1 MGQLNSV
8 ILSNKPAVATASTVP
23 SGLSVPA
30 ADGQPSKDVLAFAG
44 ILKSKLADNMVAKS
58 GNTLPEETQPK
69 KTTDQGKNTDAA
81 NLLLDSRLLQS
92 GLKVIVGGA
101 TPSDAGI
108 DDFARSQGIDPKA
121 LASLMAD
128 SNDDS
133 PLADSAAPKI
143 ALAQTKP
150 ELDSQ
155 PEPEPEPE
163 PEPVAAW
170 LTDSAISQLVAGA
183 PGGSSPGRQTIDAYL
198 QAPSNFTPLDKP
210 VQDVVEKMTFNLP
223 ATKAMT
229 EVFSAVNTNPQ
240 QRPVIKLENINLAV
254 KDGLLPATKAMTEV
268 FSAVNT
274 NPQQRP
280 VIKLENINLA
290 VKDGL
295 KDPLKSTHL
304 HSNDGKIAPP
314 ATVPVTAATV
324 PVTLASVAAPAVI
337 CESGYITSP
346 PTFDDRSEYSAADT
360 LPEKFEQQTLRRQE
374 EQADMSRRLAEAL
387 GQRLTAQIS
396 RGAWRVEMDL
406 HPKSLGRIE
415 IQLEMK
421 NGELEANFTAANAAT
436 RELIQES
443 MPRLRAAFE
452 EHGMESAYIGLG
464 LENQGQSDGKPT
476 GQNSPNEA
484 KTTSDSEEPQ
494 LNAQTSRLDDDGL
507 DLLV

>member
-8 ILSNKPAVATASTVP
+8 ILSNKPATAPGSTVP
-23 SGLSVPA
+23 SGLSAPA
-30 ADGQPSKDVLAFAG
+30 ADGQPGKDVPAFAG
-44 ILKSKLADNMVAKS
+44 ILKSKLADNVVAKS
-58 GNTLPEETQPK
+58 GKTLPQEPQPK
-69 KTTDQGKNTDAA
+69 KTTDQANNTDAA
-81 NLLLDSRLLQS
+81 SLLIESRLLQS

-128 SNDDS
+128 SNDVS
-133 PLADSAAPKI
+133 PLANSAAPKT
-143 ALAQTKP
+143 ALAQIKPELELKFDPKPQPELDSKAELELDSEPKP
-150 ELDSQ
+150 ELDLD
-155 PEPEPEPE
+155 PK
-163 PEPVAAW
+163 PEPVAW
-170 LTDSAISQLVAGA
+170 LSDTVISQLIAGA
-183 PGGSSPGRQTIDAYL
+183 PVGPSPGRQTIEAYL
-198 QAPSNFTPLDKP
+198 QAPSKFTPLDKA
-210 VQDVVEKMTFNLP
+210 VQDVVEKMTFTLP
-223 ATKAMT
+223 TSKAMT
-229 EVFSAVNTNPQ
+229 EIFSGVNTNSQ
-240 QRPVIKLENINLAV
+240 Q
-254 KDGLLPATKAMTEV
+254 
-268 FSAVNT
+268 
-274 NPQQRP
+274 QP

-295 KDPLKSTHL
+295 KDPLKATHL
-304 HSNDGKIAPP
+304 KSNDSKIAPLATAP
-314 ATVPVTAATV
+314 VTTATVPVTV
-324 PVTLASVAAPAVI
+324 ASVAAPAVI
-337 CESGYITSP
+337 SESGYITSP
-346 PTFDDRSEYSAADT
+346 PTFDDRSKYSGADT
-360 LPEKFEQQTLRRQE
+360 LPEKLEQQNLRKQD

-476 GQNSPNEA
+476 GQNSP
-484 KTTSDSEEPQ
+484 
-494 LNAQTSRLDDDGL
+494 R
-507 DLLV
+507 

>member
-155 PEPEPEPE
+155 PEPEP
-163 PEPVAAW
+163 VAAW

-183 PGGSSPGRQTIDAYL
+183 PGGSSPGRQTIEAYL

-254 KDGLLPATKAMTEV
+254 KDG
-268 FSAVNT
+268 S
-274 NPQQRP
+274 
-280 VIKLENINLA
+280 
-290 VKDGL
+290 
-295 KDPLKSTHL
+295 KDPLKSNHL
-304 HSNDGKIAPP
+304 HSNDGKIALP

-464 LENQGQSDGKPT
+464 LENQSQSDGKPT
-476 GQNSPNEA
+476 GQNSPNEVE
-484 KTTSDSEEPQ
+484 TTSDSEESQ
-494 LNAQTSRLDDDGL
+494 LNAQTSRLDQYGL

>member
-8 ILSNKPAVATASTVP
+8 ILSNKPATAPGSTVP
-23 SGLSVPA
+23 SGLSAPA
-30 ADGQPSKDVLAFAG
+30 ADGQPGKDVPAFAG
-44 ILKSKLADNMVAKS
+44 ILKSKLADNVVAKS
-58 GNTLPEETQPK
+58 GNTLPEEPQPK
-69 KTTDQGKNTDAA
+69 KTTDQAKNTDAA
-81 NLLLDSRLLQS
+81 NLLLESRLLQS

-128 SNDDS
+128 SKNDF
-133 PLADSAAPKI
+133 PIANSAAPKT
-143 ALAQTKP
+143 ALAQPKPEP

-155 PEPEPEPE
+155 SEPQPQ

-183 PGGSSPGRQTIDAYL
+183 PVGSSPGRQSTEAYL
-198 QAPSNFTPLDKP
+198 QAPSKFTPLDKP
-210 VQDVVEKMTFNLP
+210 AQDVVEKMTFNLP
-223 ATKAMT
+223 TSKAMN
-229 EVFSAVNTNPQ
+229 EIFSGVNTNPQ
-240 QRPVIKLENINLAV
+240 QQPVIKLENINLAV
-254 KDGLLPATKAMTEV
+254 KDG
-268 FSAVNT
+268 
-274 NPQQRP
+274 
-280 VIKLENINLA
+280 I
-290 VKDGL
+290 
-295 KDPLKSTHL
+295 KDPLKATHL
-304 HSNDGKIAPP
+304 KSNDSKIALL
-314 ATVPVTAATV
+314 ATAPVTTATV

-337 CESGYITSP
+337 SESGYITSP

-360 LPEKFEQQTLRRQE
+360 LPEKLEQQTLRKQE

-494 LNAQTSRLDDDGL
+494 LNARTSRLDDDGL